1 MRARLVAVGLYLV
14 CILVG
19 VSGVLYGRWQH
30 AEAEAVRQ
38 ALDAANAANTALR
51 ERLVSI
57 PDEILRQKEARRDA
71 DQAIEANPDWAAEPV
86 PDAVS
91 DGLCKRLRCR

>member
-1 MRARLVAVGLYLV
+1 MRARLVAVGLCLV

-30 AEAEAVRQ
+30 SEAEAVRK
-38 ALDAANAANTALR
+38 ALESATAANKALR
-51 ERLVSI
+51 ERLVAI

>member
-1 MRARLVAVGLYLV
+1 MRARLVIAGLCLL
-14 CILVG
+14 CLLAG
-19 VSGVLYGRWQH
+19 ASGVLYGRWQH

-51 ERLVSI
+51 DRLVSI
-57 PDEILRQKEARRDA
+57 PKEVLRQKEARREADA
-71 DQAIEANPDWAAEPV
+71 AIEANPDWAAEPV
-86 PDAVS
+86 PGAVS

>member
-1 MRARLVAVGLYLV
+1 MRARLVIAGLCLL
-14 CILVG
+14 CLLVG
-19 VSGVLYGRWQH
+19 VSGALYGRWQH

-38 ALDAANAANTALR
+38 ALDSANRANTALR
-51 ERLVSI
+51 ERLVAI
-57 PDEILRQKEARRDA
+57 PAEVLRQKEVRRDA
-71 DQAIEANPDWAAEPV
+71 EAAIQANPDWAAEPV

>member
-1 MRARLVAVGLYLV
+1 MRARLVAVGLCLL
-14 CILVG
+14 CLAVG

-51 ERLVSI
+51 DRLVGI
-57 PDEILRQKEARRDA
+57 PKEVLRQKEARRDA
-71 DQAIEANPDWAAEPV
+71 DEAIQANPDWAAEPV
-86 PDAVS
+86 PGAVS